1 MQAIADRLEQHRTA
15 VRAECAKRGIKIK
28 QQGNVFRL
36 VSPDCDMTTVD
47 LSWIR
52 LEDLA
57 PGRGTGNL

>member
-1 MQAIADRLEQHRTA
+1 MQAIADRLDQHRAA

-28 QQGNVFRL
+28 RQGNVFRL
-36 VSPDCDMTTVD
+36 LSPDCDMATVD

-57 PGRGTGNL
+57 PDRGASHL